1 MKKHYGLYLI
11 LTFIG
16 LIGNMDAKRIY
27 IVPPGG
33 YEDGKLFKLSND
45 WLNRDM
51 VNQIWCDLK
60 AELNRRGHTI
70 QTVRMNA
77 NMNNCDA
84 LIVCGIFP
92 QYFNV
97 YQRLTNAG
105 KRVISLLFEPK
116 TVEPQSYNRNYYNHF
131 TKVITMYDDDVRE
144 VGNCMKLHYAQP
156 HLSMRESVSFSKKR
170 LCTMINSNKSSNYKN
185 SLYGERQ
192 NAVKELSKHP
202 QDFTFYGQGWNVK
215 RWKCYG
221 GGVKSKSDTLVNFK
235 FCICYDNTND
245 ANGYITEKIFDS
257 MQAGCVPVYLGA
269 PNITDYVP
277 AECLIDKRDFSSYE
291 DLYNFMKN
299 MTQEEYQKY
308 IDNIQ
313 AFYASEMAERFSGA
327 HFAKTVCEAL
337 AVE

>member
-1 MKKHYGLYLI
+1 MKKYVGLYLF
-11 LTFIG
+11 LVFG
-16 LIGNMDAKRIY
+16 LVSNINAKRIY

-33 YEDGKLFKLSND
+33 YEDGKLFKLSSD

-77 NMNNCDA
+77 NMNSCDA
-84 LIVCGIFP
+84 LIVCGVFP
-92 QYFNV
+92 QYFNI
-97 YQRLTNAG
+97 YQRLMGAG
-105 KRVISLLFEPK
+105 KKVVSILFEPK
-116 TVEPQSYNRNYYNHF
+116 TTEPQSHNRDYYSRFSN
-131 TKVITMYDDDVRE
+131 VITMYDDDVRE

-156 HLSMRESVSFSKKR
+156 NLSMRAPASFAQKR

-192 NAVKELSKHP
+192 NAVRQLSKHP
-202 QDFTFYGQGWNVK
+202 QDFAFYGQGWK
-215 RWKCYG
+215 AKKWPCYG
-221 GGVKSKSDTLVNFK
+221 GGVKSKSDTLLNFK
-235 FCICYDNTND
+235 FCICYDNTSD

-277 AECLIDKRDFSSYE
+277 AECFVDKRNFDSYE
-291 DLYNFMKN
+291 DLYHFMKN
-299 MTQEEYQKY
+299 MSEEEYQKY

-313 AFYASEMAERFSGA
+313 AFYNSEKAAKFSGA
-327 HFAKTVCEAL
+327 YFAKTVCEAL
-337 AVE
+337 GVE